1 MLLSC
6 DNKLSFRSFND
17 FKFNV
22 LFLLLL
28 SCVIIS
34 NNLCYSQVFD
44 DKTFLSFSSPC
55 HFMFFLI
62 IVLQICISIFYFP
75 CICVLISYFAW
86 WQVQKK
92 ERKRKKEKKKYIN
105 SEEFL
110 RIPQHPTHRSLHLF
124 LIIRHSRQNMKNENK
139 LLLPFSINSRSFAP
153 AFHASLHLFLYIFQF
168 PYLTEMDTAFL
179 FHIKHPLNKL

>member
-6 DNKLSFRSFND
+6 DNKLSFRFISVFFKSLSLHVFFNNCLVNLH
-17 FKFNV
+17 FN
-22 LFLLLL
+22 FLL
-28 SCVIIS
+28 SMHMCT
-34 NNLCYSQVFD
+34 Y
-44 DKTFLSFSSPC
+44 FLFCLVASSK
-55 HFMFFLI
+55 
-62 IVLQICISIFYFP
+62 
-75 CICVLISYFAW
+75 
-86 WQVQKK
+86 KK

-110 RIPQHPTHRSLHLF
+110 RIPQHPRHRSLHLF
-124 LIIRHSRQNMKNENK
+124 LIIRHSRQNMKNKNK

-168 PYLTEMDTAFL
+168 PYRTEMDTAFL